1 MHELTLNQT
10 EARRLTDEVKAN
22 AQRLWAKLLSLYEGG
37 AHIALGYNSWA
48 EYCQR
53 EFHMSNGRAYQ
64 LLQAARVI
72 HQLTIVSS
80 PQVTS
85 QVPESEAIAR
95 ELVPLLS
102 NPKALHQLMAARS
115 PANRNLT

>member
-1 MHELTLNQT
+1 MNELIRLTAI
-10 EARRLTDEVKAN
+10 EARRLTEEVKAD
-22 AQRLWAKLLSLYEGG
+22 AQRLWAKLLRLYEGG
-37 AHIALGYNSWA
+37 AHIALGYSSWA
-48 EYCQR
+48 AYCEQ

-85 QVPESEAIAR
+85 QIPESEAIAH
-95 ELVPLLS
+95 ELAPLLH
-102 NPKALHQLMAARS
+102 NPKALNQAWNEAVEQVGR
-115 PANRNLT
+115 